1 MASGHYWIESI
12 KLTIIDKSFLKGGKR
27 MKKKSFLM
35 LTILMLAL
43 SMFLAACGGGD
54 SEEGT
59 ETDNGGTDTG
69 SEATEEETAELPD
82 FISIL
87 TGGTG
92 GTYYPLG
99 GAFASIISDETGIEA
114 NSETSGASAE
124 NMTTLKNGDAE
135 IAFTQTDI
143 ASYAKEGKL
152 MFDGNAVENVQAIGT
167 LYPETIHIVTTAK
180 SGITSVEDL
189 KGKKV
194 SIGAPGSGTAANA
207 EQILEIHG
215 MTLDD
220 IEKQDLDFAEST
232 DGIQDGAIDAA
243 FVTAGSPAGAVE
255 GLSATNDVVIVPLAQ
270 DKIDELIA
278 KYPYYIQDE
287 IPAGTYGLADA
298 VPTVA
303 VSAMLAVVDS
313 LSEDAVYQITKAI
326 FENLDKVTHA
336 KGEVI
341 DPAKAKEGTGIEIH
355 PGAQKYYDEKGY

>member
-1 MASGHYWIESI
+1 
-12 KLTIIDKSFLKGGKR
+12 
-27 MKKKSFLM
+27 MKKKQFLL
-35 LTILMLAL
+35 LTVLMLAL

-54 SEEGT
+54 SEEGNG
-59 ETDNGGTDTG
+59 TDNGGTDSG
-69 SEATEEETAELPD
+69 DQAGEENADLPD
-82 FISIL
+82 FMSIL

-99 GAFASIISDETGIEA
+99 GAFASIIKEETGIDT

-143 ASYAKEGKL
+143 ASYAAEGKA
-152 MFDGNAVENVQAIGT
+152 MFEGNAVENVQAIGT

-180 SGITSVEDL
+180 TGIKSVEDL

-194 SIGAPGSGTAANA
+194 SIGAPGSGTALNA
-207 EQILEIHG
+207 EQILEVYGLSI
-215 MTLDD
+215 DD

-255 GLSATNDVVIVPLAQ
+255 GLSATSDVVIVPLDE
-270 DKIDELIA
+270 DKIEALKE
-278 KYPYYIQDE
+278 KYPYYVNDE
-287 IPAGTYGLADA
+287 IPAGTYGLADP

-326 FENLDKVTHA
+326 FENLDKVQHA
-336 KGEVI
+336 KAEVI

-355 PGAQKYYDEKGY
+355 PGAQKYFDEKGY